1 MNHCALLFFS
11 NNKVFTP
18 TELKSISVEC
28 RKVKKQCSFQEF
40 IKNVNQSVASKSVFD
55 TVQEGQ
61 IKYRE
66 KKIPMRLTK
75 YAKTDSNL
83 DEENFKVSRVSF
95 QFF

>member
-1 MNHCALLFFS
+1 M
-11 NNKVFTP
+11 
-18 TELKSISVEC
+18 
-28 RKVKKQCSFQEF
+28 
-40 IKNVNQSVASKSVFD
+40 NQSVASKSVFD